1 MQSYILRENVLSDD
15 VLLLADDKKHFNC
28 YPNQKID
35 RLVIVMCLNDV
46 EFQSKYVNY

>member
-1 MQSYILRENVLSDD
+1 MSNYQKIRRTLQALFD
-15 VLLLADDKKHFNC
+15 C

-35 RLVIVMCLNDV
+35 KLVVVMCLNDV